1 MASVNMTIPIK
12 GMSCQH
18 CIRRIE
24 RGLGKLSGVLS
35 VKADLLRKAAEITFD
50 DRAITEREI
59 KAKVREL
66 GFEVA

>member
-1 MASVNMTIPIK
+1 MAHISLTVPIQ

-24 RGLGKLSGVLS
+24 RGLGKAPGVLA
-35 VKADLLRKAAEITFD
+35 VNADLLRKVAQMTFD
-50 DRAITEREI
+50 DRVITEREI
-59 KAKVREL
+59 KAKIREL